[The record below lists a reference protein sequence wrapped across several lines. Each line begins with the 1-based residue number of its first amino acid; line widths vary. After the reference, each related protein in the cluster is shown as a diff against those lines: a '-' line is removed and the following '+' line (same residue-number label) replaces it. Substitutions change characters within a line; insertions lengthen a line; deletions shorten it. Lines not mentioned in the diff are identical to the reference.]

1 MSVRPLPAYQDLWGL
16 TDETHEAVL
25 NELEENYGGP
35 SLVELDRKYR
45 DLPVELYEGP
55 EIEQGTYRHALRE
68 VDQRTWHDRC
78 VDALVQFHQATF
90 EDSEFDLMLR
100 EQDYN
105 FTSSNTD
112 YTASEMDRD
121 MATSEEVVVPKS
133 DIDFARISFR
143 EDELFMELW
152 EVKAREEA
160 LQSSEQLQSHR
171 ESLDLLQ
178 QRTGLDVEVRAR
190 GLTSEGVKDKMH
202 GTDDEYGIPRKYW
215 GNIAVSPGSQEVVE
229 SERFEELQDEFFG
242 GELDVEQAL
251 EEVQSQEEFLN

>member
-1 MSVRPLPAYQDLWGL
+1 MTMRSLPAYQDLWGL
-16 TDETHEAVL
+16 KDETHEAVL
-25 NELEENYGGP
+25 SELEDNYGGP

-45 DLPVELYEGP
+45 DLPAELYEGP
-55 EIEQGTYRHALRE
+55 KIEQGTYRHALRE

-112 YTASEMDRD
+112 YTVSEMDRD

-143 EDELFMELW
+143 DDEVFMELW

-160 LQSSEQLQSHR
+160 LRDSEQLQDHMD
-171 ESLDLLQ
+171 SLDLFQ
-178 QRTGLDVEVRAR
+178 QRTGLDVKVRAR
-190 GLTSEGVKDKMH
+190 GLTSEGVKYKMQ

-215 GNIAVSPGSQEVVE
+215 GNVAVSPGSQEVVE

-251 EEVQSQEEFLN
+251 EEVQRQEEFLD

>member
-1 MSVRPLPAYQDLWGL
+1 MSMRPLPVYQEQWGL

-25 NELEENYGGP
+25 NELDDNYGGP
-35 SLVELDRKYR
+35 SLVELDRQYR

-55 EIEQGTYRHALRE
+55 EVEEGTYRHALRE
-68 VDQRTWHDRC
+68 ADGRNWHDRC
-78 VDALVQFHQATF
+78 LDALIQFHRATF

-112 YTASEMDRD
+112 YNLSEMDEGL
-121 MATSEEVVVPKS
+121 ATSENVFIPKS

-143 EDELFMELW
+143 EDELFMEIW

-171 ESLDLLQ
+171 EALELFQ
-178 QRTGLDVEVRAR
+178 EETGLDVEVRTR
-190 GLTSEGVKDKMH
+190 GLSSSGVKDKMQ
-202 GTDDEYGIPRKYW
+202 GTEDEYGIPRKY
-215 GNIAVSPGSQEVVE
+215 GGKTAVSPGSQEVVE
-229 SERFEELQDEFFG
+229 TDRFETLQEEFFG
-242 GELDVEQAL
+242 DELDVEQAL
-251 EEVQSQEEFLN
+251 EEVQTQEELLH